1 MILFQTYGRVRK
13 WLKWWI
19 IGKGKKKGKEK
30 KRRKKLDVKNF
41 DTRNL

>member
-19 IGKGKKKGKEK
+19 IGKGKKKEK
-30 KRRKKLDVKNF
+30 KRKGE
-41 DTRNL
+41 RNSM